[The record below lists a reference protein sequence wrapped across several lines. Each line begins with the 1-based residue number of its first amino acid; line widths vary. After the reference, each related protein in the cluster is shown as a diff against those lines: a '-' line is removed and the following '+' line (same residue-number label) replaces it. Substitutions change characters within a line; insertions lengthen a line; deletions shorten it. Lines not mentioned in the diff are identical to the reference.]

1 MRVQRIFRQFKHTA
15 YRKIFSFLALVT
27 LAASF
32 PASTP
37 SQQNNGEHDQL
48 TSLARVQQSSASGT
62 LPVAEMEART
72 RSKRAI
78 IFRPLFVY
86 RQQEIKK
93 QRLKEER
100 QQKAQA
106 TAQPVPAGS
115 NYAPN
120 YYYKKNCNC

>member
-1 MRVQRIFRQFKHTA
+1 MNSSPKMSRIFQ
-15 YRKIFSFLALVT
+15 IFFFLALVT

-32 PASTP
+32 PAG
-37 SQQNNGEHDQL
+37 QQNNGEHDQL
-48 TSLARVQQSSASGT
+48 TSLARVQQSSAQIAPGT
-62 LPVAEMEART
+62 LPVAKMEAPV

>member
-1 MRVQRIFRQFKHTA
+1 MNCA
-15 YRKIFSFLALVT
+15 LKIFSFLALVT

-32 PASTP
+32 PASIS
-37 SQQNNGEHDQL
+37 SQQNNGEHDL
-48 TSLARVQQSSASGT
+48 TSLTRVQQSSAPGT
-62 LPVAEMEART
+62 LPVAEKEAPV